1 MDSKSVTAA
10 ADSKAPPRPA
20 SDDSNVTGLAIIT
33 LTGADGRVKARQHVR
48 NLITDAGDQ
57 YHAKRIAAGVAPL
70 APADVTKVTGMKL
83 GSGATAVAK
92 SGAGA
97 ALVTYVT
104 GSNKIFDTGF
114 PTTENLGAGLG
125 WTTTYQVTFEA
136 GVGTAASLTEVA
148 LVTDA
153 ATNATSTAANTIA
166 RVTFA
171 ATPKG
176 ATDVLTIA
184 WAHKQLGS

>member
-1 MDSKSVTAA
+1 MDTTES
-10 ADSKAPPRPA
+10 DRPMTDTSA
-20 SDDSNVTGLAIIT
+20 TTGEVVVT
-33 LTGADGRVKARQHVR
+33 LTGPDGKVKARRVAR

-57 YHAKRIAAGVAPL
+57 YHAKRIAVGVLPST
-70 APADVTKVTGMKL
+70 PADVTKVTGMKV
-83 GSGATAVAK
+83 GSSTTAAAK

-104 GSNKIFDTGF
+104 TGNKVFDAGF

-125 WTTTYQVTFEA
+125 WTTTYQCTFGA
-136 GVGTAASLTEVA
+136 GVGTGTLAEIV

-153 ATNATSTAANTIA
+153 ESNATSVAADTIA
-166 RVTFA
+166 RVTFTSVVKA
-171 ATPKG
+171 AG
-176 ATDVLTIA
+176 DSLTIG